1 MEGLTQIIES
11 IRERLDA
18 KNQARDLA
26 LRRSRELIR
35 YCAHSI
41 RAVHREEFDK
51 AERLL
56 AQALDAA
63 GVMSEDLRDHPSVFY
78 AGYTQDAL
86 KEVAEASITYAI
98 VLGLPIPTPEE
109 LHIPDP
115 AYLGGLSEA
124 ATELRRHALDMVRL
138 GRMEEA
144 ERLLDA
150 MDDIY
155 SVLVTL
161 DFPDAVTG
169 GLRRNTDILR
179 SVMERTR
186 GELTV
191 IGQQQKLQSALEEFE
206 SRIGGYLNGR

>member
-1 MEGLTQIIES
+1 METLTQIIET

-18 KNQARDLA
+18 RNQARDVA
-26 LRRSRELIR
+26 LRRSRDVIR

-41 RAVHREEFDK
+41 RAVHREEFEK
-51 AERLL
+51 ADSLL
-56 AQALDAA
+56 AQARDAA
-63 GVMSEDLRDHPSVFY
+63 RAMSEDLKEHPSIFY

-98 VLGLPIPTPEE
+98 VRDLPVPTPEE
-109 LHIPDP
+109 LHVPDS

-124 ATELRRHALDMVRL
+124 ATELRRHALDMVRM

-155 SVLVTL
+155 SALVTL
-161 DFPDAVTG
+161 DFPDAITG

-191 IGQQQKLQSALEEFE
+191 IGQQRKLQQALEEFE
-206 SRIGGYLNGR
+206 SRMGGYLNGR

>member
-1 MEGLTQIIES
+1 METLTQIIET

-18 KNQARDLA
+18 RDQARDVA
-26 LRRSRELIR
+26 LRRSRDVIR

-41 RAVHREEFDK
+41 RAVHREEFEK
-51 AERLL
+51 ADSLL
-56 AQALDAA
+56 AQARDAA
-63 GVMSEDLRDHPSVFY
+63 RAMSEDLKEYPSIFY

-98 VLGLPIPTPEE
+98 VRELPVPTPEE
-109 LHIPDP
+109 LHVPDP

-124 ATELRRHALDMVRL
+124 ATELRRHALDMVRM

-155 SVLVTL
+155 SALVTL
-161 DFPDAVTG
+161 DFPDAITG

-191 IGQQQKLQSALEEFE
+191 IGQQRKLQQALEEFE
-206 SRIGGYLNGR
+206 SRMGGYLNGR

>member
-1 MEGLTQIIES
+1 MENLTTIIES
-11 IRERLDA
+11 IHQRLNA
-18 KNQARDLA
+18 KNHARDIA
-26 LRRSRELIR
+26 LQRSREVIR

-41 RAVHREEFDK
+41 RSVHREEFDRA
-51 AERLL
+51 AELL
-56 AQALDAA
+56 SQARDAA
-63 GVMSEDLRDHPSVFY
+63 EVMSTDLAPFPSVFY

-98 VLGLPIPTPEE
+98 VNRIPIPTPEE
-109 LHIPDP
+109 LQIPDP

-124 ATELRRHALDMVRL
+124 ATELRRHALDMVRK

-155 SVLVTL
+155 SMLTTV
-161 DFPDAVTG
+161 DFPDAITG

-191 IGQQQKLQSALEEFE
+191 ISQQQKLQEALAEFE
-206 SRIGGYLNGR
+206 TRMEERLHGN

>member
-1 MEGLTQIIES
+1 MNTLTQIIET
-11 IRERLDA
+11 IRDRLEA
-18 KNQARDLA
+18 KNQARDQA
-26 LRRSRELIR
+26 LRRSREVIR
-35 YCAHSI
+35 YCAHTI

-51 AERLL
+51 ADELL
-56 AQALDAA
+56 AQARDAA
-63 GVMSEDLRDHPSVFY
+63 RVMSEDLENHPSVFY

-98 VLGLPIPTPEE
+98 VREMPIPTPEE
-109 LHIPDP
+109 LRIPDP

-124 ATELRRHALDMVRL
+124 ATELRRHALDMVRV

-144 ERLLDA
+144 ERLLSA

-155 SVLVTL
+155 SMLVTL
-161 DFPDAVTG
+161 DFPDAITG

-191 IGQQQKLQSALEEFE
+191 IGQQQKLRSALEEFE
-206 SRIGGYLNGR
+206 TRMGGYLNGR

>member
-1 MEGLTQIIES
+1 LETLTQIIET

-18 KNQARDLA
+18 RNQARDVA
-26 LRRSRELIR
+26 LRRSRDVIR

-41 RAVHREEFDK
+41 RAVHREEFEK
-51 AERLL
+51 ADSLL
-56 AQALDAA
+56 AQARDAA
-63 GVMSEDLRDHPSVFY
+63 RAMSEDLKEHPSIFY

-98 VLGLPIPTPEE
+98 VRELPVPTPEE
-109 LHIPDP
+109 LHVPDP

-124 ATELRRHALDMVRL
+124 ATELRRHALDMVRM
-138 GRMEEA
+138 GRMQEA

-155 SVLVTL
+155 SALVTL
-161 DFPDAVTG
+161 DFPDAITG

-191 IGQQQKLQSALEEFE
+191 IGQQRKLQQALEEFE
-206 SRIGGYLNGR
+206 SRMGGYLNGR